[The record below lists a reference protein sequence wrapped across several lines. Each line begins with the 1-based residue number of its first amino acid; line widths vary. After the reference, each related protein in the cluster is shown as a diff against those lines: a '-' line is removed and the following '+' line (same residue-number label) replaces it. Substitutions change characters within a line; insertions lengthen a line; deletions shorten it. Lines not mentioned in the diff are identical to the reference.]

1 MSFELRVGDLAVARD
16 FHKGKAWG
24 RAHALTLDIYP
35 ATARFPD
42 HERFGLVSQMRR
54 AAASIPTN
62 IAEGC
67 GRETQSELNR
77 FLQIAAGSAS
87 EIEYQLLLA
96 RDLNYLPS
104 ESYAAISS
112 EVVEIRRMIL
122 AYTKKLKPQSS

>member
-1 MSFELRVGDLAVARD
+1 MGDLAVARD
-16 FHKGKAWG
+16 FHKVKAWG
-24 RAHALTLDIYP
+24 RAHALTLGVYR
-35 ATARFPD
+35 ATSRFPD

-122 AYTKKLKPQSS
+122 AYTKKLKPQGP

>member
-1 MSFELRVGDLAVARD
+1 MARD
-16 FHKGKAWG
+16 FRKVKAWE
-24 RAHALTLDIYP
+24 RAHALTLKIYG

-42 HERFGLVSQMRR
+42 RERFGLVSQMRR

-87 EIEYQLLLA
+87 EIEYQFLLSRGLKFLSA
-96 RDLNYLPS
+96 
-104 ESYAAISS
+104 ECYAALSS

-122 AYTKKLKPQSS
+122 AYSKKLKAHSS

>member
-1 MSFELRVGDLAVARD
+1 MARD
-16 FHKGKAWG
+16 FRKVKAWE
-24 RAHALTLDIYP
+24 RAHALTLEIYR

-42 HERFGLVSQMRR
+42 AEKFGLVSQVRR

-96 RDLNYLPS
+96 HDLKYVPTD
-104 ESYAAISS
+104 SYATLSS
-112 EVVEIRRMIL
+112 EAAEIRQMIL
-122 AYTKKLKPQSS
+122 AYSKKLKTQTP

>member
-1 MSFELRVGDLAVARD
+1 MARD
-16 FHKGKAWG
+16 FRKVKAWE
-24 RAHALTLDIYP
+24 RAHALTLKIYG

-42 HERFGLVSQMRR
+42 QERFGLVSQMRR

-87 EIEYQLLLA
+87 EIEYQLLLS
-96 RDLNYLPS
+96 RDLKFLS
-104 ESYAAISS
+104 AECYAALSS

-122 AYTKKLKPQSS
+122 AYSKKLKAHNS

>member
-1 MSFELRVGDLAVARD
+1 MGDLAVARD
-16 FHKGKAWG
+16 FHKVKAWG
-24 RAHALTLDIYP
+24 RAHALTLDVYR
-35 ATARFPD
+35 ATSRFPD

-77 FLQIAAGSAS
+77 FLQIAVGSAS

-96 RDLNYLPS
+96 RDLDDLPS

-122 AYTKKLKPQSS
+122 AYTKKLKPQGP

>member
-1 MSFELRVGDLAVARD
+1 VARD
-16 FHKGKAWG
+16 FHKVKAWG
-24 RAHALTLDIYP
+24 RAHALTLDVYR

-67 GRETQSELNR
+67 GRETQNELNR

-122 AYTKKLKPQSS
+122 AYTKKLKPQGS